1 MIYDILYVSY
11 FILCILS
18 VSVVKKT
25 QDRATMHSSIILT
38 LILLMIF
45 CQGKARKYLVE
56 TFDGNQKTV
65 EVEKSAFHDRI
76 KFGKVPKYPKRR
88 KMSNKALTPNTLTDS
103 IPNHKIVSEGKIT
116 NMQIL
121 KFCL

>member
-1 MIYDILYVSY
+1 MIYDILYISY
-11 FILCILS
+11 FLLCKL
-18 VSVVKKT
+18 SVVKKSESV
-25 QDRATMHSSIILT
+25 TMHSSIILT

-103 IPNHKIVSEGKIT
+103 IPNDKIVSEGKIT